1 MPLFSTQFVCK
12 EKEIASNPTLLFLFS
27 VYSVSSEHTPN
38 LIRSVHK
45 ELPTLKH
52 GKPNMAMPLQA

>member
-1 MPLFSTQFVCK
+1 MPLFSKQFVCK

-38 LIRSVHK
+38 FTRSMHK
-45 ELPTLKH
+45 GLPNLKH
-52 GKPNMAMPLQA
+52 GKPNREMPLEA